1 MAILAIGRPTST
13 AGQQISL
20 NSITQFPSLLNS
32 NSIPISNQDTGMED
46 KPDEPKSLPIDLVCA
61 SAQGG
66 KYVDLL
72 KPNTMN
78 LSQNIKPATVTPIP
92 IKQIT
97 WTEDEVRRMNTIE
110 KLQYAVIGKFS
121 YRWPEMDD
129 LRIQIPKQYFVNM
142 MSKNSYYIMGKD
154 GTAYQMRPLIY
165 DAKFKVDE
173 ETTQAMAWISFP
185 DLWPTFFVKESLF
198 SLASAVG
205 KPIQLDMATINKTR
219 PSCARV
225 KVQVNLLV
233 DLPKFVELE
242 IEDPISQSSRVER
255 IKVLYDV
262 LPRYCKKCKLQGHNK
277 DDCSVL
283 HPELKK
289 DTQIEVV
296 IEANPT
302 KKNEAHKNQQR
313 TFQQWN
319 PTMKRFTLDKG
330 KFCDN
335 ARDLED
341 DDIITKNPFDDLP
354 EDNDM
359 RQEVGSVEEKEKIEL
374 SEADNTDTSNKEEST
389 TRNWDAKKDSDDQEG
404 ALTVGEHVQQKDK
417 EICGDDTTDT
427 SEVVTTVGKAITV
440 VVCSDKELEQ
450 QQLQS
455 QQQTLYNA
463 QMGTDES
470 NKTNSDLCYDNLVH
484 NIEKMNTEKVQ
495 QQQQEQYLTDLEN
508 TNEESNLQDDEV
520 IQKHID
526 VVNNV
531 NNLLDSETNGI
542 DGDKGKDA
550 YLEVENEQVDNG
562 GNKTQSQQQMV
573 EKKMEIK
580 ELTEPLP

>member
-1 MAILAIGRPTST
+1 
-13 AGQQISL
+13 
-20 NSITQFPSLLNS
+20 
-32 NSIPISNQDTGMED
+32 
-46 KPDEPKSLPIDLVCA
+46 
-61 SAQGG
+61 
-66 KYVDLL
+66 
-72 KPNTMN
+72 
-78 LSQNIKPATVTPIP
+78 
-92 IKQIT
+92 
-97 WTEDEVRRMNTIE
+97 
-110 KLQYAVIGKFS
+110 
-121 YRWPEMDD
+121 
-129 LRIQIPKQYFVNM
+129 
-142 MSKNSYYIMGKD
+142 
-154 GTAYQMRPLIY
+154 MRPVIY

-225 KVQVNLLV
+225 KVQVNLLA

-262 LPRYCKKCKLQGHNK
+262 LPKYCKKCKLQGHNE
-277 DDCSVL
+277 DDCRVL

-289 DTQIEVV
+289 DTQIEVAT
-296 IEANPT
+296 EADPT
-302 KKNEAHKNQQR
+302 KKNEAHRNQQR

-319 PTMKRFTLDKG
+319 PTRRRFTLEKG

-335 ARDLED
+335 ARDPED
-341 DDIITKNPFDDLP
+341 DDIITKNTFDDLP

-374 SEADNTDTSNKEEST
+374 SETDNTDTSNKEEST
-389 TRNWDAKKDSDDQEG
+389 TRNWVNQSFYKRIAPTQDANKDSDDQEG
-404 ALTVGEHVQQKDK
+404 ALTVGEHVQQKDM

-427 SEVVTTVGKAITV
+427 SEVITTVGKAITV
-440 VVCSDKELEQ
+440 VVCSDKEQEQ

-484 NIEKMNTEKVQ
+484 NNEKMNTEKVQ

-508 TNEESNLQDDEV
+508 TNEESNLQDDVQQQLIDVEKDSNRSDLQEV

-550 YLEVENEQVDNG
+550 SPEVENKQVDNG

-573 EKKMEIK
+573 EKKIK
-580 ELTEPLP
+580 EDTDEDQNQHNLIHAKPLPQAIVASTVDSPVKVLHDIVAHNINEINEQQHVEVNDEIRKEDTDEDQNQHNLIHALKVADLSPDVQSKGKKNRANVETSKPTRTIPKRSAKSVYK